1 MDIFG
6 KIKEKLSNEFI
17 DIVEWLDYTDDTI
30 AHRFE
35 RYQNEIK
42 NGAKLIVREGQT
54 AVFVNEG
61 QLADVFTPGTYDLT
75 TKNLP
80 ILATLK
86 GWKYGFNSPFKA
98 EVYFVNTHLFTDEK
112 WGTKNPITLSDER
125 FGLVEIRAFGTYAFR
140 ISDAG
145 KFIIDIVG
153 TDNNFTNF
161 EINEHLK
168 SLIATRFTDTVG
180 EANLPI
186 ELYAANTSELSET
199 CQEVMAPEFESVGI
213 ALEKF
218 YIENVSMPEDLK
230 KEIFEY
236 SRLDKLDMQKLAQ
249 FKAAKAMELAAK
261 NEGGTAGAGMGMGM
275 GFVLAQQMGG
285 MMGGNMNMG
294 QQQGFPQ
301 AGGAS
306 CSPTNANSGAILLCC
321 EWSTTR
327 SCFISNSYKHSLPAR
342 TINRESL
349 VWKQGMANWAALQ
362 EVEELKSFLGGN
374 TPPPLARS
382 LITKLL
388 PSSNE
393 EGNLNPPLAEKGV
406 VIGKQT
412 PPPAALRKPPPL
424 N

>member
-1 MDIFG
+1 MSIFD
-6 KIKEKLSNEFI
+6 KIKEKLSHEFI

-42 NGAKLIVREGQT
+42 NGAKLIVREGQA

-75 TKNLP
+75 TQNLP
-80 ILATLK
+80 ILSTLK

-112 WGTKNPITLSDER
+112 WGTKNQITLSDDR
-125 FGLVEIRAFGTYAFR
+125 FGLVEIRAFGTYAFK
-140 ISDAG
+140 INDPG

-199 CQEVMAPEFESVGI
+199 CKEVMQPEFLGVGI
-213 ALEKF
+213 SLERF

-236 SRLDKLDMQKLAQ
+236 SRIDKLDLDKLTK
-249 FKAAKAMELAAK
+249 FKTAKAIEAAAA

-285 MMGGNMNMG
+285 MMNPTAGTAAAP
-294 QQQGFPQ
+294 QTQSAPVAPPPLPQ
-301 AGGAS
+301 AVQYFYALNGAQAG
-306 CSPTNANSGAILLCC
+306 PVPFEQLRALFAG
-321 EWSTTR
+321 
-327 SCFISNSYKHSLPAR
+327 R
-342 TINRESL
+342 TVNKETLIWRAGL
-349 VWKQGMANWAALQ
+349 DGWKALKDID
-362 EVEELKSFLGGN
+362 ELKVFLGGT
-374 TPPPLARS
+374 TPPPLPNS
-382 LITKLL
+382 
-388 PSSNE
+388 
-393 EGNLNPPLAEKGV
+393 
-406 VIGKQT
+406 
-412 PPPAALRKPPPL
+412 
-424 N
+424 

>member
-1 MDIFG
+1 MGIFD

-61 QLADVFTPGTYDLT
+61 QLADVFAPGTYDLT
-75 TKNLP
+75 TQNLP
-80 ILATLK
+80 VLTTLK

-140 ISDAG
+140 VSDPG
-145 KFIIDIVG
+145 KFIVDIVG
-153 TDNNFTNF
+153 TDSNFTNF

-199 CQEVMAPEFESVGI
+199 CQEVMQPEFESVGI
-213 ALEKF
+213 SLEKF

-236 SRLDKLDMQKLAQ
+236 SRIDKLDLDKLTK
-249 FKAAKAMELAAK
+249 FKTAKAIEAAAA

-275 GFVLAQQMGG
+275 GFVMAQQMAGLMGNPQGG
-285 MMGGNMNMG
+285 TMMGQTQPAAPGVPPPMPAAVQYYYAVNG
-294 QQQGFPQ
+294 TQQGPVSIDQLKGLF
-301 AGGAS
+301 
-306 CSPTNANSGAILLCC
+306 AN
-321 EWSTTR
+321 
-327 SCFISNSYKHSLPAR
+327 R
-342 TINRESL
+342 TINKESL
-349 VWKQGMANWAALQ
+349 VWKQGMSGWTALK
-362 EVEELKSFLGGN
+362 EVEELKAFLGGS
-374 TPPPLARS
+374 TPPPL
-382 LITKLL
+382 
-388 PSSNE
+388 P
-393 EGNLNPPLAEKGV
+393 V
-406 VIGKQT
+406 
-412 PPPAALRKPPPL
+412 
-424 N
+424 

>member
-6 KIKEKLSNEFI
+6 KIKEKLTNEFI

-75 TKNLP
+75 TQNLP
-80 ILATLK
+80 ILTTLK

-112 WGTKNPITLSDER
+112 WGTKNPITLSDDR
-125 FGLVEIRAFGTYAFR
+125 FGLVEIRAFGTYAFK

-145 KFIIDIVG
+145 KFIVDIVS
-153 TDNNFTNF
+153 TDSNFTNF

-199 CQEVMAPEFESVGI
+199 CREVMKPEFLSVGI
-213 ALEKF
+213 SLEKF

-236 SRLDKLDMQKLAQ
+236 SRIDKLDLDKLTK
-249 FKAAKAMELAAK
+249 FKTAKAIEAAAK

-285 MMGGNMNMG
+285 MMTGAPQANIQMGN
-294 QQQGFPQ
+294 QQQAGSFPPPMPASVQYFYAVNGTQQGPVSFEQLQ
-301 AGGAS
+301 ALFAG
-306 CSPTNANSGAILLCC
+306 
-321 EWSTTR
+321 
-327 SCFISNSYKHSLPAR
+327 R
-342 TINRESL
+342 TINRDSL
-349 VWKQGMANWAALQ
+349 VWKQGMTSWTALK
-362 EVEELKSFLGGN
+362 EVEELKSFLGGS
-374 TPPPLARS
+374 TPPPLP
-382 LITKLL
+382 T
-388 PSSNE
+388 E
-393 EGNLNPPLAEKGV
+393 
-406 VIGKQT
+406 
-412 PPPAALRKPPPL
+412 
-424 N
+424 

>member
-1 MDIFG
+1 MGIFD

-17 DIVEWLDYTDDTI
+17 DIIEWLDYTDDTI
-30 AHRFE
+30 CHRFE

-54 AVFVNEG
+54 AVFINEG
-61 QLADVFTPGTYDLT
+61 QLADVFEPGTYTLNT
-75 TKNLP
+75 ENLP

-112 WGTKNPITLSDER
+112 WGTKNPITLNDER

-140 ISDAG
+140 INDAG

-199 CQEVMAPEFESVGI
+199 CREVMQPEFNSVGI
-213 ALEKF
+213 SLEKF
-218 YIENVSMPEDLK
+218 FIENVSMPEDLK

-236 SRLDKLDMQKLAQ
+236 SRIDKLDLDKLAK
-249 FKAAKAMELAAK
+249 FKTAKAIEAAAT

-285 MMGGNMNMG
+285 MMNPMAKSQVPPPGATVVPPPIPAAIQYFYAVNG
-294 QQQGFPQ
+294 QQAGPVGFDQ
-301 AGGAS
+301 LRALF
-306 CSPTNANSGAILLCC
+306 AN
-321 EWSTTR
+321 
-327 SCFISNSYKHSLPAR
+327 R
-342 TINRESL
+342 TVNKDTL
-349 VWKQGMANWAALQ
+349 VWKQGMANWTALKD
-362 EVEELKSFLGGN
+362 VEELKAFLGGS
-374 TPPPLARS
+374 TPPPLPGA
-382 LITKLL
+382 
-388 PSSNE
+388 
-393 EGNLNPPLAEKGV
+393 
-406 VIGKQT
+406 
-412 PPPAALRKPPPL
+412 
-424 N
+424 